1 MIVAI
6 ANQKGGVGKTTTA
19 INLAAALALRGQRT
33 LLIDLDPQANSTM
46 SFPARSACTA
56 AAGTPSASGGSAI
69 ASADMLCQD
78 LRRKLTG
85 ERPSD
90 RYFKDANKLADLIL
104 SGGFEELAGVPRDEI
119 LMKY

>member
-1 MIVAI
+1 MLVTR
-6 ANQKGGVGKTTTA
+6 VVE
-19 INLAAALALRGQRT
+19 
-33 LLIDLDPQANSTM
+33 
-46 SFPARSACTA
+46 ACTA
-56 AAGTPSASGGSAI
+56 RRRKRPSRRRTSQ
-69 ASADMLCQD
+69 LCQD

-104 SGGFEELAGVPRDEI
+104 SGGFEELAGVPRDDI

>member
-1 MIVAI
+1 
-6 ANQKGGVGKTTTA
+6 
-19 INLAAALALRGQRT
+19 
-33 LLIDLDPQANSTM
+33 
-46 SFPARSACTA
+46 
-56 AAGTPSASGGSAI
+56 
-69 ASADMLCQD
+69 MLCQD